1 MSNLLYR
8 SSTKMCVPVTLIIGN
23 SNPSLFEKVA
33 THAADL
39 LHAAGI
45 TDISIIRPRKSS
57 DASLPNTVVLEK
69 FSNGEI
75 HVDIGENVR
84 GHTVYIMQT
93 EDNVPGYSANDYLM
107 ELILLISACKLASAK
122 TINVMIPSYFYA
134 RQDKKDRSRVPIS
147 AKMIARMLEDAGASC
162 IICVDLHA
170 AQIQGFFDIPVNNLY
185 AIRYLRQHFEKLIE
199 ASGRSRSDFV
209 LIAPDLGCEKR
220 ISAYSSAM
228 GLRYAIAA
236 KTRNHTKAS
245 VVEKLTLYGAEDCE
259 GKIGIIIDDMT
270 DTGGTLVAL
279 VSKLEEYK
287 FSEFWVGVTHGILSG
302 KAVACLGASAA
313 ITRIIC
319 TNTIDRT
326 AMTTILPKLEIVD
339 ISELLARTIYT
350 IETGG
355 SISALFDK
363 TEPPTPILKV
373 IRERLSPTSGDSLPK
388 LIV

>member
-1 MSNLLYR
+1 MA
-8 SSTKMCVPVTLIIGN
+8 PITLIIGN
-23 SNPSLFEKVA
+23 SNRALFEKVA
-33 THAADL
+33 TQAIELLASADIINVNVL
-39 LHAAGI
+39 SPI
-45 TDISIIRPRKSS
+45 KSTDKS
-57 DASLPNTVVLEK
+57 ASNTVVVEK

-75 HVDIGENVR
+75 HIDIGENVR

-93 EDNVPGYSANDYLM
+93 EDNIPGYSANDYLM

-147 AKMIARMLEDAGASC
+147 AKTVAHMLEDAGASC
-162 IICVDLHA
+162 IICVDLHS

-185 AIRYLRQHFEKLIE
+185 AIRYLRQYFEKLIE
-199 ASGRSRSDFV
+199 LTGHPRSDFI

-220 ISAYSSAM
+220 ISAYSRAM

-259 GKIGIIIDDMT
+259 GKIGIVIDDMI
-270 DTGGTLVAL
+270 DTGGTIAAL
-279 VSKLEEYK
+279 IDKLEEYK

-302 KAVACLGASAA
+302 KAVDCLGSCKL
-313 ITRIIC
+313 ITRVIC

-326 AMTTILPKLEIVD
+326 AMIDVLPKLEIVD

-350 IETGG
+350 IETAG
-355 SISALFDK
+355 SISALFEK
-363 TEPPTPILKV
+363 TEPPTPIVK
-373 IRERLSPTSGDSLPK
+373 IMRERHSPTGAVIDTSPTPLH
-388 LIV
+388 I